1 MRFIDSNVFVY
12 HMAEDPRY
20 GDTAT
25 EIIERIE
32 NGEEAATSTLVI
44 LRACGI
50 FK

>member
-1 MRFIDSNVFVY
+1 MRFVDSNVFVY

-32 NGEEAATSTLVI
+32 ESATLTLVI
-44 LRACGI
+44 LQVCGI